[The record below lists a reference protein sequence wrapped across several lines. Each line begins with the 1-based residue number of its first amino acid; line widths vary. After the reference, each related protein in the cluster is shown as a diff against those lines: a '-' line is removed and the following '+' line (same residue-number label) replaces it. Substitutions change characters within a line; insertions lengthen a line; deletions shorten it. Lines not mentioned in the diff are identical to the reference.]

1 MKNKTVVP
9 RVTICCDFRF
19 LPTRTGNE
27 SFRILPVAIVDGT
40 VTNRKD
46 PVLYA
51 KEKCRLEDKDAE
63 RN

>member
-9 RVTICCDFRF
+9 RVTVCCDFRY
-19 LPTRTGNE
+19 LPTRTGYE

-46 PVLYA
+46 LYG
-51 KEKCRLEDKDAE
+51 KEKIR
-63 RN
+63 